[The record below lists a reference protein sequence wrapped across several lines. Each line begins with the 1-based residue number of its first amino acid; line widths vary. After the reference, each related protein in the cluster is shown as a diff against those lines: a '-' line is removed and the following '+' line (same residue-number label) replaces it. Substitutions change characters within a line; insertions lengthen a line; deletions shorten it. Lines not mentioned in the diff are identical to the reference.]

1 MTDITKNLSEII
13 INELKVHNPEIVINE
28 TQMEAVLS
36 VLNSLQL
43 LNKDHYQAGVAIG
56 EANIETLKAKLLVA
70 STIAEQ
76 LPDSAFKKN
85 LLKTLK
91 A

>member
-1 MTDITKNLSEII
+1 MSNTTQNLSEII
-13 INELKVHNPEIVINE
+13 IDELKTHHSQIVINE
-28 TQMEAVLS
+28 TQMDAILS
-36 VLNSLQL
+36 VLNSLQM

-56 EANIETLKAKLLVA
+56 EANIETLKAKLSVA

-76 LPDSAFKKN
+76 LPDSAFKKS

-91 A
+91 P